1 LSPRKDDLH
10 ARPTETIEVM
20 KRQKRRKQIKEK
32 QIDLMHCAE
41 LIYLSQQGNVLLL
54 RLSTQANLD
63 KVKSGSVRKQRFIHN
78 FWQI

>member
-1 LSPRKDDLH
+1 LSNYQIQHIFNLSPRKDDLH

-41 LIYLSQQGNVLLL
+41 LIYLSQQGKCLTASLVNPSKF
-54 RLSTQANLD
+54 R
-63 KVKSGSVRKQRFIHN
+63 
-78 FWQI
+78 